1 MGYTIC
7 YISKAKEGL
16 TPQEIEDI
24 FNKTYTKNSLKSITG
39 ILIHGMGNFFQ
50 ILEGEKNEILPLF
63 EDIIKKDARH
73 ADIFEVISK
82 PKDVA
87 IFANYRSHFN
97 IIRTNEQLEDVKKY
111 LREHDI
117 NTTTDKLQRL
127 LSPFIL

>member
-16 TPQEIEDI
+16 SSQEVEDI